1 MSVYVF
7 YFYNEYEF
15 FGKIFYFY
23 MCIMLGKRKK
33 GRRLLVKSIEV
44 LKSNMKDECIS
55 IGDLV
60 VEKDYIQ
67 VVFNY

>member
-1 MSVYVF
+1 
-7 YFYNEYEF
+7 
-15 FGKIFYFY
+15 

-67 VVFNY
+67 VVFNYYIFIYVLICVKID

>member
-1 MSVYVF
+1 
-7 YFYNEYEF
+7 
-15 FGKIFYFY
+15 

-44 LKSNMKDECIS
+44 FKCNMKDECIS

-60 VEKDYIQ
+60 VEKDYI
-67 VVFNY
+67 

>member
-1 MSVYVF
+1 
-7 YFYNEYEF
+7 
-15 FGKIFYFY
+15 

-33 GRRLLVKSIEV
+33 GRLLVKSIEV

-60 VEKDYIQ
+60 VEKDYI
-67 VVFNY
+67 